1 MEVHLEQAIRWIESL
16 NVMSIYLVFG
26 VIAYTE
32 NILPPIPGDVLVA
45 FGGYLVASG
54 MIGFVPVLTITTVAS
69 VFGFMS
75 MYAFGAYFGDR
86 VERYREKFWLTKIVD
101 VRHFDRGEKW
111 MERWGQKVVL
121 ANRFLA
127 GTRSVIA
134 IIAGLTRT
142 NIYSTVIS
150 SAISSVLWNSILLIF
165 GWIVHEN
172 WEIIGNYLKIYGWVV
187 LVAITLLIGLRW
199 LYKKKKSNNSKII
212 VD

>member
-1 MEVHLEQAIRWIESL
+1 MELHLEHAIRWIESL
-16 NVMSIYLVFG
+16 NVGNIYLIFG
-26 VIAYTE
+26 LIAYAE
-32 NILPPIPGDVLVA
+32 NVLPPIPGDVLVA

-54 MIGFVPVLTITTVAS
+54 VISFVPVLTITTIAS

-75 MYAFGAYFGDR
+75 MYTFGAYFGDR
-86 VERYREKFWLTKIVD
+86 LEKYRDKFWLARFVD
-101 VRHFDRGEKW
+101 VKYFDRGKKW
-111 MERWGQKVVL
+111 MGKWGQKVVL

-134 IIAGLTRT
+134 IISGLTRT
-142 NIYSTVIS
+142 KVHSTIIS

-172 WEIIGNYLKIYGWVV
+172 WEIIGNYLNIYGWSV
-187 LVAITLLIGLRW
+187 LAMIVLFFGMRW
-199 LYKKKKSNNSKII
+199 MYKKNKINNSKNV